1 MELLRVSSHYFD
13 IIRTEREDVEKA
25 GDKKLKNEIGGMEM
39 RAGKRKIL
47 RKRMGEV
54 ARGQRWC
61 F

>member
-1 MELLRVSSHYFD
+1 VSSHYFD